1 MERINIIELIRQCP
15 DATVNLKVAE
25 LGMFARQLIAESR
38 NEFERERIAIA
49 QDQAESYLT
58 PELVKE
64 KLCISES
71 TLYRMCKAKIL
82 QPVWVGG
89 QKRYRQ
95 SDIDKIVARN

>member
-1 MERINIIELIRQCP
+1 MERINIIELIKHCP
-15 DATVNLKVAE
+15 DAIVNIKVAE
-25 LGMFARQLIAESR
+25 LGLFARQLIAESR

-64 KLCISES
+64 KLSISES
-71 TLYRMCKAKIL
+71 TLYRMSKAKIL

-95 SDIDKIVARN
+95 SDIDKIVAKN